1 MCDCGTGSGWCVYG
15 CVHEYVF
22 IHLCQSLTKVETHWK
37 KCEVS
42 GLPLS
47 LSLLH
52 TTSGCRC
59 LPPSASNFFLCS
71 SCVFCQVQPI
81 HWAIHHWI
89 VVLVFTHSKF
99 DSIVCLFVAAVVAAA
114 AARFVWLWF
123 WADSSYAFA
132 CNAYAQRNWLKR
144 KRMWHMH
151 IANRIRLPAE
161 KKIKEQRETTFNDCI
176 NTL

>member
-59 LPPSASNFFLCS
+59 LLPLCHPLPLTFFYAPRVCFARSSQSIEPS
-71 SCVFCQVQPI
+71 I
-81 HWAIHHWI
+81 I

-132 CNAYAQRNWLKR
+132 WNAYAQRNWLKR

-161 KKIKEQRETTFNDCI
+161 KK
-176 NTL
+176 